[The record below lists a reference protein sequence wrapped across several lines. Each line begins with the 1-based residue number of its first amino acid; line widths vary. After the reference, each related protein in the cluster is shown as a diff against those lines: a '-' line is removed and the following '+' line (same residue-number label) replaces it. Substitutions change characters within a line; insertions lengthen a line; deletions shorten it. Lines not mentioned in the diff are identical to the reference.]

1 MSKESVKKI
10 SLMNRVVSLP
20 AQIRFR
26 DFENQIMFISL
37 IMTRVSPSTS
47 TKIAMDGNK

>member
-20 AQIRFR
+20 AEIRFR
-26 DFENQIMFISL
+26 HFENTNHDDACESF
-37 IMTRVSPSTS
+37 
-47 TKIAMDGNK
+47 NFY